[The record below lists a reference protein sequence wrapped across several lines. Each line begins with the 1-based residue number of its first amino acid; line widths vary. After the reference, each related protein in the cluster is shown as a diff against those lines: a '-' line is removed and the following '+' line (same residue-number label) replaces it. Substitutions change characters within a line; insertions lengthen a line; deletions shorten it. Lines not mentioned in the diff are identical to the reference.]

1 MNNIVLHGNA
11 LLDACRESVAIGM
24 IEAKQCLLPRGI
36 EVPDGTVTRVS
47 GVTPNGKFWVGS
59 GSKGAFVVRLP

>member
-1 MNNIVLHGNA
+1 MDFVYDGEVLSA
-11 LLDACRESVAIGM
+11 ADAIA
-24 IEAKQCLLPRGI
+24 ARGI